1 ALLLHGT
8 LPLPDQPGDPDQVSV
23 QDITALAALLE
34 GLPAATLNVI
44 TPWHLLPG
52 TTGSGG
58 SNGDVDNGDTGNGGV
73 GGHEHPHR
81 CTTTPCPA
89 APPPPRPGRAD
100 APPGTARTDDPARAT
115 SPPEEPS
122 DQASPTAP
130 VTGPPLTGPP
140 GDGQEEVLLAVAQ
153 ATGTTPAFLHAPD
166 VADLITTPGTT
177 LHRLVIDPLDGRCV
191 ERSTT
196 AYQPDAHM
204 RAQARAADGT
214 CRAPGCTRPAI
225 YTQL

>member
-8 LPLPDQPGDPDQVSV
+8 LPLPDQPGDPDQVTIE
-23 QDITALAALLE
+23 DISALAALLE

-52 TTGSGG
+52 TSTTGRDG
-58 SNGDVDNGDTGNGGV
+58 S

-81 CTTTPCPA
+81 CSTTPCPA
-89 APPPPRPGRAD
+89 APPPPRPGQPD
-100 APPGTARTDDPARAT
+100 GPPGTATTDDPARAT

-204 RAQARAADGT
+204 RAQAHAADGT